1 MSTNAF
7 IGIRENNSITYI
19 YNHSDGYVEYL
30 GRMLLEHYNS
40 EEKAK
45 ALVELGDVSVVK
57 EKLAPAE
64 GTVHSFDYDKRQEG
78 VSVFYGRDRGEEWE
92 YIKLGFTCMFFTK
105 NEVIINAI
113 PAFFFISL
121 LLGSYKRSKADFL
134 VFEEMLKN
142 SILKDK
148 DKK

>member
-19 YNHSDGYVEYL
+19 YNHSDGYLEYL

-45 ALVELGDVSVVK
+45 ALVGLGDVSVVK

-78 VSVFYGRDRGEEWE
+78 VSVFYGRDRGEDWE
-92 YIKLGFTCMFFTK
+92 SIKPVTIQNTVFDEHQYYNYLYDVEEGRWLFTK
-105 NEVIINAI
+105 NGKDFTNLEEVVA
-113 PAFFFISL
+113 
-121 LLGSYKRSKADFL
+121 K
-134 VFEEMLKN
+134 
-142 SILKDK
+142 LKD
-148 DKK
+148 

>member
-19 YNHSDGYVEYL
+19 YNHSDGYLEYP

-64 GTVHSFDYDKRQEG
+64 GTVHNFDYDKRQEG
-78 VSVFYGRDRGEEWE
+78 VSVFYGRDRGEDWE
-92 YIKLGFTCMFFTK
+92 SIKPITIQNTVFDEHQYYNYLYDVEQGCWLVSK
-105 NEVIINAI
+105 NGKTFQGLKETVA
-113 PAFFFISL
+113 
-121 LLGSYKRSKADFL
+121 KHSKI
-134 VFEEMLKN
+134 EE
-142 SILKDK
+142 
-148 DKK
+148 